1 MPAVRFG
8 SNSGEPNIQA
18 NRTLGVTVRL
28 GSCSPGNEPDL
39 CSVRTMFGSVRFGS
53 PWFGSASP
61 LCFELVNFRGNCFK
75 LIEFLLDCIKSVR
88 NSIGLTRFQGMRFYY

>member
-1 MPAVRFG
+1 MKICDTTLYRIKRTEHEPNTNRTRTLDMPVRFG

-39 CSVRTMFGSVRFGS
+39 CSVRPMFGSVRPG
-53 PWFGSASP
+53 
-61 LCFELVNFRGNCFK
+61 
-75 LIEFLLDCIKSVR
+75 SVR
-88 NSIGLTRFQGMRFYY
+88 QAHSDDLQMWLRDLAAV